1 MGLLSMIF
9 VTRFEETISS
19 FEDSRQAKS
28 VKKIGWFYDWL
39 THWLTDW
46 HNHLETGHMNKN
58 SIVKINKKTSVNKS
72 AHKMI
77 ILSE

>member
-28 VKKIGWFYDWL
+28 VKKIGWFYD
-39 THWLTDW
+39 
-46 HNHLETGHMNKN
+46 
-58 SIVKINKKTSVNKS
+58 
-72 AHKMI
+72 
-77 ILSE
+77 